1 MSQAFLEISQ
11 FVPGEPGREAV
22 KGGAKW
28 LVLGLPW
35 FSNTFKRNNDGKPE
49 QKPVTPVVNE

>member
-1 MSQAFLEISQ
+1 
-11 FVPGEPGREAV
+11 V

-35 FSNTFKRNNDGKPE
+35 FSNTFKRNNDKESEKKPAATVID
-49 QKPVTPVVNE
+49 KPKDE